1 MRLHDSLDT
10 GEVASAAV
18 ATLDRLVQARSWG
31 LFLKA
36 DEADR
41 LDLITAVNALAL
53 PVGPVV
59 YLKATSNAAGSPVA
73 LSVNESRSVICSGA
87 TGRESSARRRGKET
101 DALLSVPLVADGIVI
116 GAVVGGRKSKSRVIT
131 GEGPAPEEGFTA
143 QEVEA
148 VEIVSRSLARALRNA
163 VAYAKSERQ
172 ALIDDLTRLYNLR
185 YLHQALEA
193 EIRRSRRYGTSV
205 SVVFMDLD
213 GFKQVNDA
221 FGHQTGSLTLAEVA
235 RVVTWSV
242 READLVARYGGDE
255 FVVILPETSTR
266 RAVQVAERVR
276 SQIERHTFGGD
287 MVEIALTACF
297 GVASYPEHAS
307 EAGRLIELADAAMY
321 RAKLSKKNAVRLAE
335 PQAKPLRSR

>member
-10 GEVASAAV
+10 SEVVSAAV
-18 ATLDRLVQARSWG
+18 EILDRLVQARSWG

-36 DEADR
+36 EESDR

-53 PVGPVV
+53 PVGPIVYIKPTASATADAKGDPVV
-59 YLKATSNAAGSPVA
+59 R
-73 LSVNESRSVICSGA
+73 SVNESRPVVWSEGPVPA
-87 TGRESSARRRGKET
+87 RSSRRRSKE
-101 DALLSVPLVADGIVI
+101 AGAMLSVPLIAGGSIL
-116 GAVVGGRKSKSRVIT
+116 GAVVANRKSKLKP
-131 GEGPAPEEGFTA
+131 GHGPGFTP
-143 QEVEA
+143 QEVKT
-148 VEIVSRSLARALRNA
+148 VEIVSRSLASALRNA
-163 VAYAKSERQ
+163 AAYAKSERQ

-193 EIRRSRRYGTSV
+193 EIRRARRYGTSV

-213 GFKQVNDA
+213 GFKQVNDRY
-221 FGHQTGSLTLAEVA
+221 GHRTGSLTLAEVA

-255 FVVILPETSTR
+255 FVVILPETSAR

-276 SQIERHTFGGD
+276 SRIERHVFGGD
-287 MVEIALTACF
+287 SLQIALTACF
-297 GVASYPEHAS
+297 GVACYPEHAS
-307 EAGRLIELADAAMY
+307 ETGRLMELADAAMY
-321 RAKLSKKNAVRLAE
+321 RAKQSKKNAVRLAE